1 MKINVKSL
9 VSYLFIVA
17 ISVLFM
23 LFLDG
28 PGGTYL
34 VIVTIAGLLIS
45 LGILLWTKKTL
56 SCSVSL
62 SEDVLNKG
70 DILRVAMTL
79 TKRGLA
85 PTSLIKFSFT
95 DCLLLSSNEQDS
107 YCTII
112 FGHDEEVIEKTFK
125 ACFFGSG
132 RTGAEKITIS
142 DYLGIFSYDIIDRTF
157 MQSIK
162 IYPDIPEVS
171 GKDSFSR
178 SLTDAIAFDDSEET
192 TRSSDSICGT
202 PGYEHRKY
210 NPGDN
215 LKLINW
221 KLSAKRGELL
231 VRKLEGTG
239 NGEQLF
245 ALAFDNFHFAESQF
259 AAEAMLGLIMN
270 FAKAELPVKV
280 IFFIDDRWTEKEIN
294 NTGDLQQLR
303 YDMTS
308 YNIYPISPS
317 LSEEERKAVRKVKY
331 PDLSDEERGVIFAP
345 VYDEMLVSQLEKL
358 SANGTE
364 CQAAVCGGEFSD
376 DRVRR
381 IFLENGNVR
390 FSE

>member
-1 MKINVKSL
+1 MKINIKSL
-9 VSYLFIVA
+9 VGYLFIVA
-17 ISVLFM
+17 VSVLFM

-34 VIVTIAGLLIS
+34 VIVTVAGLFIS
-45 LGILLWTKKTL
+45 LGILLWTKRTL
-56 SCSVSL
+56 SFSVKL

-70 DILRVAMTL
+70 DVLRVELTL
-79 TKRGLA
+79 RKRGFV
-85 PTSLIKFSFT
+85 PTSLIKFSFS
-95 DCLLLSSNEQDS
+95 DCMLLISDTNES
-107 YCTII
+107 YTTII
-112 FGHDEEVIEKTFK
+112 FGHDEETMEKSFK

-132 RTGAEKITIS
+132 RTGVNKIVLS
-142 DYLGIFSYDIIDRTF
+142 DYFDLFRYEIIDR
-157 MQSIK
+157 SLISNIR

-171 GKDSFSR
+171 GKDSFVR
-178 SLTDAIAFDDSEET
+178 SLTDAVAFDDNEET
-192 TRSSDSICGT
+192 TRSADSICGT

-270 FAKAELPVKV
+270 FAKAELPVRV
-280 IFFIDDRWTEKEIN
+280 IVFLDNNWIEREVN

-308 YNIYPISPS
+308 YNIFPISSS
-317 LSEEERKAVRKVKY
+317 LSPEERREARKMKY
-331 PDLSDEERGVIFAP
+331 PDIPDGENGVIFAP
-345 VYDEMLVSQLEKL
+345 VYNETLSATLEKL
-358 SANGTE
+358 MAKGTE
-364 CQAAVCGGEFSD
+364 CQAAVCGGEFTD

-381 IFLENGNVR
+381 IFLDGGNVR